1 MTFFRWWQN
10 LVQMVELN
18 TWSWRRWRKHR
29 GRRKTE
35 RRRCWLSVEP
45 FEERLTPSSTGEMF
59 VAVRPF
65 HAFQFQTV
73 PVSVGL
79 AAIGAATLGEFD
91 IAMSYDPTQLF
102 VATTVSNEQAV
113 AFKEPL
119 SPGFTYAGNI
129 VPNNTLLPGL
139 VGTIAVDA
147 FSFTGLDNSDQ
158 TIDLLDIAFTNL
170 QSAGH
175 SIINL
180 RASVPLSLN
189 QSLPTKA
196 YGISSGDV
204 YTLDPPPNDTAG
216 DVVDGTLIVLTPG
229 TIASTTTVTSSGP
242 TAFGEPVTIT
252 ATVQG
257 GASNTIDGGVMFMD
271 GATTLGFANVTDD
284 GSGTGRGIATFTTSS
299 LAAGTHSLTATYGGG
314 TNYAASSTTGT
325 FLQTVNQASTTTTVT
340 AATPSSPVY
349 GSTVTFMATVHSSP
363 TGATGTVTFSDG
375 GSSIG
380 TSSISG
386 TTATFSTTALS
397 IGTHT
402 ITASYGGDTNFSAS
416 PASGTFLQTVT
427 GGTATT
433 TVTSSSSTS
442 ILGDVVTFSATVT
455 GNQSETPS
463 GTVTFSDGSTSLGQ
477 STLSGSG
484 AIATASFP
492 ISTLS
497 AGTHTVTASYGG
509 DSTYCVSSGS
519 TVQTVNQASTT
530 TTVNSSTNPLVFG
543 QGVTF
548 TATCSGQWSV
558 VSGQWP
564 TGIVTFQDG
573 GTSVGTGAVSGGV
586 AATFATSMFTVGVH
600 TITATYGGDGNFTAS
615 TSDTLTQTVNPAST
629 TTTVTS
635 SASPSVFG
643 QSVSFTATVSVTS
656 PGAGTPTGTVMFED
670 GGFPLSNGMVTLDSN
685 GTATFMTSSLTAGYH
700 TITAVY
706 GGDGNCVSSS
716 GSFVQMV
723 SQAQFY
729 TVTNTSNDNTV
740 IGSLPYALAQADNNT
755 SSGPFTIFFDPVIFA
770 TPQTIAPAGVLN
782 LNNSTLGASII
793 IAGPTA
799 ALTIQGGGHGW
810 NSSVFMVAANTTATL
825 ENLTISNGSTP
836 GAGGGILN
844 NGTLTVSNC
853 SLSDNSASYGGGIY
867 NSGMLWVSNTTL
879 SGNSASYGGGI
890 YNSGMLWVSNT
901 TLSGNS
907 ASYGGGI
914 CNYGTVTVSNTTLSS
929 NSAYYNGGGIY
940 NNGGPVTVSNCMFS
954 GNSAS
959 NGNGGGIYNNSPLT
973 VSTCTLSG
981 NSAYSG
987 GGIYNNSGPVTV
999 STCTLSGNSAFNGD
1013 GGGIDMANWNTLTVS
1028 NCILSGNSASNGG
1041 NGGGICNYGPLT
1053 VSNCTL
1059 SGNSAYPNYW
1069 GGGGG
1074 GGIFSYGGPVT
1085 VSNCI
1090 LSGNS
1095 AQSSGGGIDVGN
1107 YWNWSTLT
1115 VSTCTLSGNSAQGSG
1130 GGIYNRNGPVTVSTC
1145 TLSGN
1150 SAQGSG
1156 GGICNDLGGTVM
1168 VSNSTLYGNAAHG
1181 YGGGIYNNGT
1191 GAVSN
1196 CTLAD
1201 NSAVWDGGGIF
1212 NAAGTVTVS
1221 NSTLAGNSAAYG
1233 GGIGN
1238 SDTVTLLSTIVA
1250 GNTVTISDPD
1260 IAGSVTSNSAYNLIG
1275 DSTGLAG
1282 ISNGDGNHNQVGVTG
1297 SDPNPIDPLLGPLA
1311 NNGGPTAT
1319 MALLP
1324 GSPAIGAGAKRPHDR
1339 PVRPCS
1345 VKQPSRH
1352 RRLSDTGLHRHQ
1364 YQQRQHGAR
1373 QPALRGRTG
1382 GQRHQGG
1389 TLHHQLRCNGFR
1401 HSADDRAGRHAK
1413 PRQQHARRFGP
1424 HCRPGSCSDHPGR
1437 R

>member
-1 MTFFRWWQN
+1 M
-10 LVQMVELN
+10 N
-18 TWSWRRWRKHR
+18 T
-29 GRRKTE
+29 T
-35 RRRCWLSVEP
+35 
-45 FEERLTPSSTGEMF
+45 
-59 VAVRPF
+59 
-65 HAFQFQTV
+65 
-73 PVSVGL
+73 
-79 AAIGAATLGEFD
+79 ATLENLT
-91 IAMSYDPTQLF
+91 I
-102 VATTVSNEQAV
+102 SN
-113 AFKEPL
+113 
-119 SPGFTYAGNI
+119 
-129 VPNNTLLPGL
+129 
-139 VGTIAVDA
+139 
-147 FSFTGLDNSDQ
+147 
-158 TIDLLDIAFTNL
+158 
-170 QSAGH
+170 GH
-175 SIINL
+175 TSSNGG
-180 RASVPLSLN
+180 
-189 QSLPTKA
+189 
-196 YGISSGDV
+196 GIW
-204 YTLDPPPNDTAG
+204 N
-216 DVVDGTLIVLTPG
+216 DGTLAVSNCTVAGNSAQGNGGGLWNDG
-229 TIASTTTVTSSGP
+229 TLAVSNCTVAGNSVQGNGGGIWNQDGTVTVSSSTLSGNTAQGNGGGIGTAAGTVTLFSTIVAGNTVSEPDIYGIITGSSAYNLIGDGTGLSGISNGDGNHNQVGVTGSDPNPIDPLLGPLQNNSGP
-242 TAFGEPVTIT
+242 TATMALLPGSPAIGAGKVVAGNTTDQRGQPRPAGNPDIGAYQSETNQTISFGP
-252 ATVQG
+252 
-257 GASNTIDGGVMFMD
+257 
-271 GATTLGFANVTDD
+271 LANQ
-284 GSGTGRGIATFTTSS
+284 
-299 LAAGTHSLTATYGGG
+299 TYGNAPF
-314 TNYAASSTTGT
+314 TVSASASSG
-325 FLQTVNQASTTTTVT
+325 L
-340 AATPSSPVY
+340 PV
-349 GSTVTFMATVHSSP
+349 S
-363 TGATGTVTFSDG
+363 FSIVVG
-375 GSSIG
+375 GQYA
-380 TSSISG
+380 SISG
-386 TTATFSTTALS
+386 N
-397 IGTHT
+397 T
-402 ITASYGGDTNFSAS
+402 IT
-416 PASGTFLQTVT
+416 
-427 GGTATT
+427 
-433 TVTSSSSTS
+433 
-442 ILGDVVTFSATVT
+442 ILGATPAGTVVTVVAVQAGSIDYSAAAPVDQSFTIAPAVPGYYIVT
-455 GNQSETPS
+455 N
-463 GTVTFSDGSTSLGQ
+463 
-477 STLSGSG
+477 
-484 AIATASFP
+484 IN
-492 ISTLS
+492 
-497 AGTHTVTASYGG
+497 
-509 DSTYCVSSGS
+509 SSG
-519 TVQTVNQASTT
+519 
-530 TTVNSSTNPLVFG
+530 P
-543 QGVTF
+543 
-548 TATCSGQWSV
+548 
-558 VSGQWP
+558 
-564 TGIVTFQDG
+564 
-573 GTSVGTGAVSGGV
+573 
-586 AATFATSMFTVGVH
+586 
-600 TITATYGGDGNFTAS
+600 
-615 TSDTLTQTVNPAST
+615 
-629 TTTVTS
+629 
-635 SASPSVFG
+635 
-643 QSVSFTATVSVTS
+643 
-656 PGAGTPTGTVMFED
+656 
-670 GGFPLSNGMVTLDSN
+670 
-685 GTATFMTSSLTAGYH
+685 
-700 TITAVY
+700 
-706 GGDGNCVSSS
+706 
-716 GSFVQMV
+716 
-723 SQAQFY
+723 
-729 TVTNTSNDNTV
+729 
-740 IGSLPYALAQADNNT
+740 GSLSYAVAQADNDGN
-755 SSGPFTIFFDPVIFA
+755 GGLFTISFDPVIFA

-987 GGIYNNSGPVTV
+987 GGIYNNSGPLTV

-1069 GGGGG
+1069 GGGGGG

-1260 IAGSVTSNSAYNLIG
+1260 IAGSVTSARAYNLIG
-1275 DSTGLAG
+1275 DGTGLTG

-1401 HSADDRAGRHAK
+1401 HGADDNVGRHAE
-1413 PRQQHARRFGP
+1413 PRQQHARRFGA
-1424 HCRPGSCSDHPGR
+1424 HCRPGSLL
-1437 R
+1437 